1 MTHTALSLF
10 LFTADL
16 ATARRAERAGID
28 NVIVDWE
35 QHDKHSR
42 QEGQNTEINDH
53 SPDDVLRLSSQLR
66 IPVTVRI
73 NPLHGG
79 TAAEI
84 QCALDHGAT
93 TLMLPMA
100 STPKEVD
107 AFLRLVAERAKTLV
121 QVETQSLARQS
132 DALASLPWD
141 YVHVGLND
149 LKISRRDRWL
159 WSPLVDGTVERI
171 CRALPDRAVGFGGG
185 TILGGGVPIPFMSLF
200 QEMARLNAR
209 VLFLR
214 RSFLQEVVGRDWT
227 REIHALRA
235 AWAALQQR
243 DPAAIQRDHST
254 LIRLL
259 NGLAPSLHDSSFS
272 SPSFCPFPSA
282 VAP

>member
-66 IPVTVRI
+66 IPVTVR
-73 NPLHGG
+73 
-79 TAAEI
+79 
-84 QCALDHGAT
+84 
-93 TLMLPMA
+93 MLPMA